1 MFWLAAHAEE
11 DVELLARA
19 RDRSNSMYQLKATAG
34 MCEHLWSRF
43 TDCEKHF
50 TDKRPLSHEI

>member
-34 MCEHLWSRF
+34 MCEHL
-43 TDCEKHF
+43 
-50 TDKRPLSHEI
+50 